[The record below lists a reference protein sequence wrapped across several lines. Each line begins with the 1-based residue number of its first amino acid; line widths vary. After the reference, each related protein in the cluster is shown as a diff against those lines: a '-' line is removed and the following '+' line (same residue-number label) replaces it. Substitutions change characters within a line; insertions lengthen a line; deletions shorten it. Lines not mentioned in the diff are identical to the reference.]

1 VKQNMRSTALA
12 IHREVLIQRSDMQ
25 RQSMAA
31 HLRPLRETASRIDS
45 RVRATRM
52 ALGNPVVV
60 GAAAGLLFIIGPR
73 RILGYVKRG
82 AELWLMSRSW
92 LPRLAT
98 LLMKRA
104 D

>member
-1 VKQNMRSTALA
+1 MKQNVRLTALA
-12 IHREVLIQRSDMQ
+12 IHREVLIQRADMQ

-31 HLRPLRETASRIDS
+31 HLLPLRASALHIDS

-52 ALGNPVVV
+52 ALRNPVVI

-73 RILGYVKRG
+73 RILGYVQRG
-82 AELWLMSRSW
+82 AELWLMSRNW
-92 LPRLAT
+92 LPRVAT
-98 LLMKRA
+98 LLMKRV

>member
-1 VKQNMRSTALA
+1 MKKNLRLTALA
-12 IHREVLIQRSDMQ
+12 IHREVLIQRADMQ

-31 HLRPLRETASRIDS
+31 HLRPLRKTAFNIDS

-52 ALGNPVVV
+52 ALSNPAII

-82 AELWLMSRSW
+82 AELWLMSRNW